1 MIIET
6 ESHELWVRFAGRVI
20 QRFMIRRSAL
30 FAFVE
35 VDPRPVGLQA
45 VVDALRK
52 AIIRELGYRF
62 YFRHSGRARAHKKT
76 RAAART
82 TSPAAVPS
90 HTGLPLEVPPTLAG
104 GLVVLLS
111 SLKVSIAN
119 ARSDAE
125 LHGDHL
131 DPWATR

>member
-1 MIIET
+1 
-6 ESHELWVRFAGRVI
+6 
-20 QRFMIRRSAL
+20 
-30 FAFVE
+30 
-35 VDPRPVGLQA
+35 
-45 VVDALRK
+45 VDALRK

-62 YFRHSGRARAHKKT
+62 YLRDSGRARPQKKT

-104 GLVVLLS
+104 GLVVLLA
-111 SLKVSIAN
+111 SLKVSRAN

-131 DPWATR
+131 DPGATR

>member
-1 MIIET
+1 MTIET
-6 ESHELWVRFAGRVI
+6 ESHELWGRFAGRVI
-20 QRFMIRRSAL
+20 QRFMMRRSAPP
-30 FAFVE
+30 AFVE

-62 YFRHSGRARAHKKT
+62 DLLHSGRSPTKKQQRQRGQQVPQRRRAT
-76 RAAART
+76 RAC
-82 TSPAAVPS
+82 
-90 HTGLPLEVPPTLAG
+90 LLLEVLPTLGG
-104 GLVVLLS
+104 GLVVLLA
-111 SLKVSIAN
+111 SLKASSAN

-131 DPWATR
+131 DP

>member
-52 AIIRELGYRF
+52 VITRELGYRF
-62 YFRHSGRARAHKKT
+62 YLRHSGRARPQKNKSSSEDNRSRSGAEPHGL
-76 RAAART
+76 AA
-82 TSPAAVPS
+82 
-90 HTGLPLEVPPTLAG
+90 
-104 GLVVLLS
+104 
-111 SLKVSIAN
+111 
-119 ARSDAE
+119 
-125 LHGDHL
+125 
-131 DPWATR
+131 

>member
-20 QRFMIRRSAL
+20 QRFMSRRSAPS
-30 FAFVE
+30 AFVE
-35 VDPRPVGLQA
+35 VDSRPVGLQA

-62 YFRHSGRARAHKKT
+62 YFRHSGRARATKKQEQQ
-76 RAAART
+76 R
-82 TSPAAVPS
+82 
-90 HTGLPLEVPPTLAG
+90 GQQEVLPTLAG

-131 DPWATR
+131 DP